1 MTRSAPALDEMD
13 VHVDSYGLTDVGKVR
28 RQNEDQFA
36 IASLSRS
43 LSLQHTSLSDTSTFE
58 RFGQTAAHIFVV
70 ADGVGGVAGGELASG
85 TAVEALTQYMAQT
98 AGCYYNV
105 DVIGEHE
112 FLDRLEQ
119 AARHAHDRVRA
130 HSPKGQGPA
139 TTLTMVTM
147 LWPRAYIVHIG
158 DSRGYHL
165 RGTRLRQFTRDQTLG
180 ELLVDE
186 GVVTE
191 QQARDSGLDNV
202 LASAVGA
209 EIEPSIG
216 VLDLRYDD
224 TLLLCTDG
232 LTKHVADDRIASILR
247 AAPDAAAACST
258 LVHEA
263 LDGGGTDNVTVVV
276 ARMRRS
282 SN

>member
-1 MTRSAPALDEMD
+1 MTGSESTQAAAAQ
-13 VHVDSYGLTDVGKVR
+13 VDAFGLTHVGKVR
-28 RQNEDQFA
+28 QRNEDQFA
-36 IASLSRS
+36 IAQLTRS
-43 LSLQHTSLSDTSTFE
+43 LQLEHTSLADVSPFD
-58 RFGQTAAHIFVV
+58 RFGQTAAYLFVV

-85 TAVEALTQYMAQT
+85 TAVQALTQYIAQT
-98 AGCYYNV
+98 AGCYYTV
-105 DVIGEHE
+105 DVTGEHE

-130 HSPKGQGPA
+130 FSPKGQGPA
-139 TTLTMVTM
+139 TTLTMVTL

-165 RGTRLRQFTRDQTLG
+165 RGDRLRQFTRDQTMG

-209 EIEPSIG
+209 EIAPSIG
-216 VLDLRYDD
+216 VLDLSYDD
-224 TLLLCTDG
+224 ALLLCSDG
-232 LTKHVADDRIASILR
+232 LTKHVTDEQIATLLH
-247 AAPDAAAACST
+247 DAHDATAACER
-258 LVHEA
+258 LVQAA
-263 LDGGGTDNVTVVV
+263 LDDGGSDNVTVVV
-276 ARMRRS
+276 ARMRRPTG
-282 SN
+282 

>member
-1 MTRSAPALDEMD
+1 MTGLESTHGGATA
-13 VHVDSYGLTDVGKVR
+13 HVDAFGLTDVGKVR
-28 RQNEDQFA
+28 QQNEDQFA
-36 IASLSRS
+36 IARLSRS
-43 LSLQHTSLSDTSTFE
+43 LRLAHTSLENVSTFE
-58 RFGQTAAHIFVV
+58 RFGQTAADLFVV

-85 TAVEALTQYMAQT
+85 TAVQALTEYIAQT

-105 DVIGEHE
+105 DVTGEHE

-130 HSPKGQGPA
+130 FSSKGQGPA
-139 TTLTMVTM
+139 TTLTMVTL

-165 RGTRLRQFTRDQTLG
+165 RGDRLRQFTRDQTMG
-180 ELLVDE
+180 ELLADE

-202 LASAVGA
+202 LVSAVGA
-209 EIEPSIG
+209 EITPSIG

-224 TLLLCTDG
+224 TLLLCSDG
-232 LTKHVADDRIASILR
+232 LTKHVADEQIAGILR
-247 AAPDAAAACST
+247 GAANATAACEQ
-258 LVHEA
+258 LVQAA
-263 LDGGGTDNVTVVV
+263 LDDGGSDNVTVVV
-276 ARMRRS
+276 ARMGRPTG
-282 SN
+282 